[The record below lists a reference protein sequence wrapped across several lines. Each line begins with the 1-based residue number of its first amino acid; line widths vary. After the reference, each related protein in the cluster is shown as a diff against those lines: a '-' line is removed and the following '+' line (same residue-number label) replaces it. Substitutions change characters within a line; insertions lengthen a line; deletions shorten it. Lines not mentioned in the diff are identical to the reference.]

1 MEVRGWQPGG
11 FRGAEVPKG
20 GIQVNKRFLRL
31 LLLTT
36 VCEQTELM
44 QPRSSLALLIYLLE
58 DFIMNPPESLKRR
71 GNCFL

>member
-20 GIQVNKRFLRL
+20 NKRFLRL